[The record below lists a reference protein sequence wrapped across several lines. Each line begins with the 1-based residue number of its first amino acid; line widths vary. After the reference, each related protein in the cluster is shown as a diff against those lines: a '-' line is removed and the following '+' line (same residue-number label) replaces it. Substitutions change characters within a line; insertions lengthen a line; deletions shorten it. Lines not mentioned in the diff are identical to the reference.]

1 MTIVFLLM
9 VAVAPAPPEFFAG
22 NEELRAYQLE
32 AAENAPTLR
41 ARHAEWLAALER
53 IPQATS
59 LDDPQLTYTQFV
71 QSDTSYFRVGLMQM
85 FPWFGTLKA
94 RGDRAAAEAE
104 AALMRFYD
112 ERNRVFNMVR
122 EAYYDYAFLGESIR
136 VTESQAAL
144 LKEMEDVT
152 STRYSLGL
160 ASEADLLRVQTEQSE
175 LEDVYAMYRQQQPV
189 VSARLCVALGR
200 DGSTLL
206 PWPQAIALPPPPPP
220 APIVLARVKVANP
233 SLTEMDHLLRSRDK
247 DVELAR
253 KRGRP
258 NITVGLEYE
267 DMRTMSKEPP
277 DWPYMSAVEGA
288 RALAQGDPAML
299 AEVVSNSVNQAIAY
313 QLMPGPDNPKDDVM
327 VSIGVNVPIWR
338 RKVRAG
344 IAEARQMRRAVEF
357 DKHGRSLSLEVEAR
371 QALFEMQD
379 GLRRHTL
386 YTEVLIPK
394 GRQTYESLRNRY
406 STGDGGARFIDVLGA
421 ERMLLNYRIEA
432 LRALRDL
439 QVGASRLEM
448 LMGGPWTAAESEKL
462 PQSPRPPAELGVE
475 HLPTALPAGHPAPEP
490 SPLPEPNETSPP
502 GGRRDGGAVK
512 NVPALLAPPVP

>member
-1 MTIVFLLM
+1 MLFLFALM
-9 VAVAPAPPEFFAG
+9 VAAGPTPPEFFAG
-22 NEELRAYQLE
+22 NDELRAYQLE
-32 AAENAPTLR
+32 AAQNAPALR
-41 ARHAEWLAALER
+41 ARHAEWRAALER

-71 QSDTSYFRVGLMQM
+71 QSDTSYYRVGLMQM

-94 RGDRAAAEAE
+94 RGDQAAAEAE

-122 EAYYDYAFLGESIR
+122 EAYYDYAFLGESMG

-144 LKEMEDVT
+144 LKEMEEVT

-175 LEDVYAMYRQQQPV
+175 LEDVFAMYQQQRPV
-189 VSARLCVALGR
+189 VSARLSVALGR
-200 DGSTLL
+200 DTSEVL
-206 PWPQAIALPPPPPP
+206 PWPQATALPPPPPP

-233 SLTEMDHLLRSRDK
+233 SLTALDHLLRSRDQAIA
-247 DVELAR
+247 LAR

-258 NITVGLEYE
+258 NLTVGLEYE
-267 DMRTMSKEPP
+267 DMRSMSKEPP
-277 DWPYMSAVEGA
+277 DWPYMSAVEGT
-288 RALAQGDPAML
+288 RALLNGDPAML
-299 AEVVSNSVNQAIAY
+299 NDVVSNSLNQAIAY
-313 QLMPGPDNPKDDVM
+313 ELMPGPANPKDDVM

-338 RKVRAG
+338 KKVRAG
-344 IAEARQMRRAVEF
+344 IAEAREMRRAVEF
-357 DKHGRSLSLEVEAR
+357 DKHERSLALEVEAR
-371 QALFEMQD
+371 QALFEVQD
-379 GLRRHTL
+379 GLRRHRL

-406 STGDGGARFIDVLGA
+406 STGDSGASFLDVLEA
-421 ERMLLNYRIEA
+421 ERVLLTYRIEA
-432 LRALRDL
+432 LRALRDV

-462 PQSPRPPAELGVE
+462 PQAPQPPAELGVE
-475 HLPTALPAGHPAPEP
+475 YLPTTLPTPPEAEPAPLPETSEP
-490 SPLPEPNETSPP
+490 SPP
-502 GGRRDGGAVK
+502 GERIDGGAIPE
-512 NVPALLAPPVP
+512 VPALLVPPAP